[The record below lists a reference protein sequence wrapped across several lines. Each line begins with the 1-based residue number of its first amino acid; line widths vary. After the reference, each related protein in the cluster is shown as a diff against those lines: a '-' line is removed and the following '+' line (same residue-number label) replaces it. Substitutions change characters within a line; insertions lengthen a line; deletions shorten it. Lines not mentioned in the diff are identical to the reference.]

1 MMKKHLSNERFAR
14 LSVSIVI
21 AIGVFGVIGC
31 QQDYQGPAIV
41 SMPRRRPVEVVE
53 VSSGFVG
60 RSVEDRP
67 IAYTV
72 LGGGHDVVLI
82 LATIHGDESAGT
94 PIVHRV
100 GEYLKE
106 NRQLLSGRKVVLVPQ
121 VNPDGFIHNRRGN
134 ARGVDLNR
142 NFAAD
147 NRVNNRT
154 NGMFA
159 FSEPESRAIEELIR
173 EHNPDRIIVFHE
185 ALSCIDYDGPGFSLA
200 MHMGNYCGLRVS
212 KLGARPGS
220 LGSYAGVGL
229 GIATITVELTKE
241 DSGLGRDALWRRYGA
256 MVLAGITYPYD
267 PPVQAK

>member
-1 MMKKHLSNERFAR
+1 MMKKHLSNERVAR
-14 LSVSIVI
+14 VSVSIVI
-21 AIGVFGVIGC
+21 AIGVFGIIGC
-31 QQDYQGPAIV
+31 QQGYRGPAIV
-41 SMPRRRPVEVVE
+41 SMPRRQPVEVE
-53 VSSGFVG
+53 VSSGFMG

-67 IAYTV
+67 IAYSV
-72 LGGGHDVVLI
+72 FGSGDDVVLI

-94 PIVHRV
+94 PIVDRAA
-100 GEYLKE
+100 EYLKE

-134 ARGVDLNR
+134 GHGVDLNR

-147 NRVNNRT
+147 NRVNNRI
-154 NGMFA
+154 NGACA
-159 FSEPESRAIEELIR
+159 FSEPESRVIEELIR

-200 MHMGNYCGLRVS
+200 RHMGNYCGLGVS

-241 DSGLGRDALWRRYGA
+241 DSSSGREVLWRRYGA

-267 PPVQAK
+267 PPVHAK